1 MLRIQKASERMRC
14 CPRIGTLVHVDSLTG
29 FGNFEPAPI
38 KARRH
43 RASISCAPSRI
54 RSLASA
60 LAAAI
65 NPWGN
70 LGSPSCRANNYAQE
84 TPVNTRRMS
93 RLFVLAA
100 GATASLLAYGAHGQE
115 PGPNVPVT
123 GRSRPEYDPLGIR
136 AGGFLIYPSFTV
148 DGAYNDNIFADDENE
163 ESDFI
168 FTYSPRIDFRSNFPR
183 HSLRWT
189 LQTDVGQYIDN
200 TDENFWDYGT
210 NLAGRLDITRNNRL
224 IGSAS
229 YAHGHDARDDPDDP
243 GVDVSD
249 EPVQFDEYGGTLG
262 FEQEFNRFN
271 VRVLGSADRVDYDE
285 DEPDTFEDA
294 RDRNLYGGRLRTGY
308 FISPRIN
315 AFLEGGYE
323 REVRDSTDRENTPP
337 LKRDNNVYDG
347 RVGTAIDITG
357 LVFGEVSVGWAYQEF
372 DESELD
378 SENDLVYG
386 AGLTWNP
393 TQLTSLSLDGNG
405 GFEPSDTGSSRLTH
419 RVALR
424 VDHELLRNVLIGG
437 RIAYRRDDFQN
448 DGRVDN
454 RFDVGP
460 DITYLINRYLS
471 VGAGYT
477 FTTRDSDD
485 DTREFDR
492 NVVSVRL
499 TAQL

>member
-1 MLRIQKASERMRC
+1 LV
-14 CPRIGTLVHVDSLTG
+14 TLDTLTG
-29 FGNFEPAPI
+29 FGDFEPAPI
-38 KARRH
+38 EPRRH
-43 RASISCAPSRI
+43 RASVGGAPSRI

-93 RLFVLAA
+93 RLLVLAA
-100 GATASLLAYGAHGQE
+100 GATASLLAYGAYGQE

-148 DGAYNDNIFADDENE
+148 DGSYNDNIFADDDNK

-183 HSLRWT
+183 HSLNWT
-189 LQTDVGQYIDN
+189 LQTDVGQYVDHSN
-200 TDENFWDYGT
+200 ENFWDYGT
-210 NLAGRLDITRNNRL
+210 DLSGRLDITSRNRL
-224 IGSAS
+224 FGRAN
-229 YAHGHDARDDPDDP
+229 YEHGHDSRDDPDDP
-243 GVDVSD
+243 GAQVVD
-249 EPVQFDEYGGTLG
+249 EPVEFDGYGGALG
-262 FEQEFNRFN
+262 FEQDFNRFN
-271 VRVLGSADRVDYDE
+271 FRVLGTVDRRDYHE
-285 DEPDTFEDA
+285 DQPDTFEDA

-315 AFLEGGYE
+315 AFVEGGYR
-323 REVRDSTDRENTPP
+323 REVRDKTDREDTPP

-357 LVFGEVSVGWAYQEF
+357 LVFGEVSAGWAYQEF
-372 DESELD
+372 DESDID
-378 SENDLVYG
+378 SDTGLVYG
-386 AGLTWNP
+386 AALTWNP
-393 TQLTSLSLDGNG
+393 TQLTSLSLEGDG
-405 GFEPSDTGSSRLTH
+405 GFDSSDVGASNLTH
-419 RVALR
+419 RIALR
-424 VDHELLRNVLIGG
+424 VDHELRRNVLIGG
-437 RIAYRRDDFQN
+437 RIGYERDDFQ
-448 DGRVDN
+448 DSGGQVDN

-471 VGAGYT
+471 VGAGYN
-477 FTTRDSDD
+477 FTTRDSDESQ
-485 DTREFDR
+485 REFER
-492 NVVSVRL
+492 NIVSVRL